1 MRRKTEHRT
10 TAYVGRAVLAA
21 LVAGMLAGST
31 VTFAASGTAG
41 ASSESTAASP
51 SAEAAGIYVSTMYP
65 GVTAKAGS
73 KLSFSL
79 NIDNAEDKP
88 TDLALSV
95 KSIPDGWSGYFEGN
109 GNEISSVHAAVGQT
123 ADAATFYA
131 EVPKDAKAGD
141 YDLTITAGDEDLALK
156 VTVSDEEKTADSL
169 TTEYAEQEGAT
180 GTTFTFTSTIQN
192 NSSESQNYSFSN
204 SAPDGWTVSVT
215 PSGETTKVASVD
227 VDAQSSKALSI
238 TVTPPEKVDAG
249 DYEIPFSAISAS
261 ETLKT
266 TLKVTITGT
275 YDLSLST
282 PSSTLSF
289 NAVANKKK
297 AVTLTL
303 ANNGNID
310 LSNINLTADSTP
322 TDWTVDFSES
332 TIDTLAAGQSKEI
345 TLYVTLPR
353 HREDLH
359 RMGRRRHHPD
369 RRRGRLPCLH
379 HPQIREALIYDGNHH
394 PYRQSDEA
402 VRRRHG
408 GGRPEPEGPQR
419 RGLRTAGAERRGQD
433 HDDADASGP
442 HGADLG
448 SGVYRRDGLHER
460 SDQREADRRLSAG
473 QRRLLPGYDGL

>member
-10 TAYVGRAVLAA
+10 TAYIGRAVLAA

-289 NAVANKKK
+289 DAVANKKK

-303 ANNGNID
+303 TNNGNID

-345 TLYVTLPR
+345 TLYVTPSSDALSGDYELDLKAANDQANSTAAFRVTVKTSTGWGAVGIILIAAVAGCLVFIIRKFGR
-353 HREDLH
+353 H
-359 RMGRRRHHPD
+359 
-369 RRRGRLPCLH
+369 
-379 HPQIREALIYDGNHH
+379 
-394 PYRQSDEA
+394 
-402 VRRRHG
+402 
-408 GGRPEPEGPQR
+408 
-419 RGLRTAGAERRGQD
+419 
-433 HDDADASGP
+433 
-442 HGADLG
+442 
-448 SGVYRRDGLHER
+448 
-460 SDQREADRRLSAG
+460 
-473 QRRLLPGYDGL
+473 

>member
-95 KSIPDGWSGYFEGN
+95 KSMPDGWSGYFEGN

-123 ADAATFYA
+123 SDAATFYA

-215 PSGETTKVASVD
+215 PTGE
-227 VDAQSSKALSI
+227 
-238 TVTPPEKVDAG
+238 
-249 DYEIPFSAISAS
+249 
-261 ETLKT
+261 
-266 TLKVTITGT
+266 
-275 YDLSLST
+275 ST
-282 PSSTLSF
+282 PIAT
-289 NAVANKKK
+289 
-297 AVTLTL
+297 
-303 ANNGNID
+303 G
-310 LSNINLTADSTP
+310 
-322 TDWTVDFSES
+322 
-332 TIDTLAAGQSKEI
+332 
-345 TLYVTLPR
+345 
-353 HREDLH
+353 
-359 RMGRRRHHPD
+359 M
-369 RRRGRLPCLH
+369 
-379 HPQIREALIYDGNHH
+379 QIAL
-394 PYRQSDEA
+394 
-402 VRRRHG
+402 
-408 GGRPEPEGPQR
+408 
-419 RGLRTAGAERRGQD
+419 
-433 HDDADASGP
+433 
-442 HGADLG
+442 
-448 SGVYRRDGLHER
+448 
-460 SDQREADRRLSAG
+460 
-473 QRRLLPGYDGL
+473 